1 MTFSEFTAIFLSTT
15 RAVSEPMEEIRYAL
29 LPSAVKRRVI
39 ANIARDQVNAI
50 RVPVFVTVYVLHIDH
65 RPAVLGPEVL
75 ADAAFFVGGHHFV
88 IVLAEGF
95 HPDLENVVGVGRDP
109 GQAAAV

>member
-1 MTFSEFTAIFLSTT
+1 M
-15 RAVSEPMEEIRYAL
+15 
-29 LPSAVKRRVI
+29 
-39 ANIARDQVNAI
+39 
-50 RVPVFVTVYVLHIDH
+50 PVFVTVYVLHIDH

-88 IVLAEGF
+88 VVLADGF

-109 GQAAAV
+109 GEASAVRRNLGTDTFRVAKEDLARDQRRQFGVGG